1 MIRFWRRL
9 KIAPGINLNFSKR
22 GISTS
27 VGMRGAHVTIGKRTT
42 VSAGLPGSG
51 VSVRETLNNE
61 AYPNNDDSRRPHG
74 SGCVLALVVG
84 FVIILVVYFIGEI
97 IAHA

>member
-1 MIRFWRRL
+1 
-9 KIAPGINLNFSKR
+9 
-22 GISTS
+22 
-27 VGMRGAHVTIGKRTT
+27 MRGAHVTIGKRTT

-51 VSVRETLNNE
+51 VSVRETLNNNE
-61 AYPNNDDSRRPHG
+61 ERRPHG

-84 FVIILVVYFIGEI
+84 FVIILIVYFIGEI